1 MRHIIKF
8 SDRSSLIKT
17 IQDVVNPEVVNAIH
31 CSLPVLAFVQHKIVE
46 LFPGTTFKYSKT
58 FVQDITDK
66 TEQKEIIVT
75 EHNRAHRA
83 AQENV
88 KQILR
93 DYFFP
98 KMLRLASEVTLNC
111 KTCSMAKYS
120 RHPTKQTVGQTP
132 IPSYAG
138 EILHIDIFSTDG
150 NLFLTCI
157 DKLN

>member
-8 SDRSSLIKT
+8 SDRSSLNKT

-93 DYFFP
+93 DYFF
-98 KMLRLASEVTLNC
+98 
-111 KTCSMAKYS
+111 
-120 RHPTKQTVGQTP
+120 
-132 IPSYAG
+132 
-138 EILHIDIFSTDG
+138 
-150 NLFLTCI
+150 
-157 DKLN
+157 KL